1 MAARDVLQSR
11 QFGDRR
17 IRSISPDDVNEESD
31 RRAHQRRV
39 LLEEKPGEIVHPPFR
54 PPLPR

>member
-1 MAARDVLQSR
+1 MAAIDALQER

-17 IRSISPDDVNEESD
+17 RSISPDDVNDESD

-39 LLEEKPGEIVHPPFR
+39 LLEKPGEVVHHPPAR